1 MRIEQ
6 KARRPNARKPDWE
19 SVHGTPD
26 ASAVMTLNARCPSAR
41 CRGMSLRCVRKRE
54 PTTTSARPVED
65 RGDHVA
71 DLVRVVLAVAIDEDE
86 SIGTL
91 LDRVAEEGRNGGTLP
106 TVVPMA
112 DHRGAGVQRVPR
124 RPIPGA
130 VVDDDDGRG
139 VRQCASDHVRDL
151 VLFVERGDP
160 HDDFRIEEL
169 RHGCGL
175 PLINVMAANHR
186 GRRICSTGPILAPR
200 PHSGGRASDEQF
212 DRDLDR

>member
-1 MRIEQ
+1 MATAAPFPR
-6 KARRPNARKPDWE
+6 
-19 SVHGTPD
+19 
-26 ASAVMTLNARCPSAR
+26 
-41 CRGMSLRCVRKRE
+41 
-54 PTTTSARPVED
+54 
-65 RGDHVA
+65 
-71 DLVRVVLAVAIDEDE
+71 
-86 SIGTL
+86 
-91 LDRVAEEGRNGGTLP
+91 
-106 TVVPMA
+106 VVPMA

-139 VRQCASDHVRDL
+139 VRQCAPDHVRDL

-186 GRRICSTGPILAPR
+186 GRRTCSTGPILAPR
-200 PHSGGRASDEQF
+200 PYSGGRASDEQF
-212 DRDLDR
+212 DRDLDRSHSARRGSIVRRRKGFAIGGLSSLSLGHMP